1 MSEKI
6 KPHHLDRKAMLYVRQ
21 SSVQQVMHNQES
33 RILQYAMQERLRALG
48 WSEIEIVDDDLGRS
62 AAGTVARAGF
72 ERMVAEVCLGQG
84 RCRRGQR
91 GVAVRPQQPRL
102 ATAHRDVPGG
112 RHPAGRPGG
121 DLCAAPG

>member
-33 RILQYAMQERLRALG
+33 RILQYAMQERLRELG

-72 ERMVAEVCLGQG
+72 ERMVAEVCLGKV
-84 RCRRGQR
+84 
-91 GVAVRPQQPRL
+91 GVVAAREVSRFARNS
-102 ATAHRDVPGG
+102 RD
-112 RHPAGRPGG
+112 
-121 DLCAAPG
+121 